1 MSLATIPAF
10 RGKIVS
16 AQILPSSTS
25 ITQNTAFW
33 ILTFMT
39 LVKSFYLKWF
49 FLSISLCQSVT
60 FPYVDYML
68 EDHRS
73 YPSNGSA
80 DYADEVAKPGEVKW
94 FRVKFNRRSYRI
106 DGVNKAV
113 KSILFL
119 ILSSKH
125 IGDIGKVVVPII
137 RKRWIKTFL
146 IGAGVSAFTMIATGA
161 TVFTVASCKASLAA
175 ALIGAPIWPA
185 TSLACIGSAALT
197 VVSVANAGG
206 LYSYGSSQGWVFESN
221 GASVSNRALN
231 GGLYY
236 AITGHYIQH
245 DWDLRDSIM
254 DQYYEQLHGIDAN
267 ITNVFKHFS
276 YNATLN
282 ESLSNLS
289 SMVLKR
295 QGVTVAVLTERDE
308 LYTVFAWL
316 ANTIFTTHVINKRN
330 DMLAS
335 WMSYNLYGE
344 NMQEG
349 SYYEEPLDEEAN
361 QDKTD
366 DLDDY
371 FVKEN
376 KQYHD
381 KFCLGLSPQTDSV
394 GIDSIIVGEIYVNA
408 YGGLDGECQNG

>member
-1 MSLATIPAF
+1 
-10 RGKIVS
+10 
-16 AQILPSSTS
+16 
-25 ITQNTAFW
+25 
-33 ILTFMT
+33 
-39 LVKSFYLKWF
+39 
-49 FLSISLCQSVT
+49 
-60 FPYVDYML
+60 ML

-73 YPSNGSA
+73 YPPNGSA
-80 DYADEVAKPGEVKW
+80 DCADEVGKPSEVKW
-94 FRVKFNRRSYRI
+94 FTVKINRRSYSI
-106 DGVNKAV
+106 NGVNKAV
-113 KSILFL
+113 KSMFFL
-119 ILSSKH
+119 ILCVLLYCLIFMLPLNRSSKH
-125 IGDIGKVVVPII
+125 IGDIGKVVVPIV

-161 TVFTVASCKASLAA
+161 TVFTMASCKASLAA

-197 VVSVANAGG
+197 VVSAANAGG

-221 GASVSNRALN
+221 GASVGKRALN

-267 ITNVFKHFS
+267 ITNVFKHFC

-289 SMVLKR
+289 SMVIKR
-295 QGVTVAVLTERDE
+295 QGVTVAVLTERDQVRQRIE
-308 LYTVFAWL
+308 SFIQFSRGWPTLS
-316 ANTIFTTHVINKRN
+316 NTTHVINKRN

-335 WMSYNLYGE
+335 RMSYTVYGE
-344 NMQEG
+344 NMQGG

-366 DLDDY
+366 DSDDY

-381 KFCLGLSPQTDSV
+381 KFCLGLSSQTDSV